1 MVFGKVGPKLDLA
14 HITTLCEALR
24 EGWAALRIIESP
36 RNKAIGRIDLHSPH
50 AGFFV
55 VADASHV
62 AVMSA
67 FKRVYR
73 LFPSPRP
80 ALVVYVAHTFR
91 NLPTPVRAGA
101 MVSSMIGIISIFIYS
116 STVQNIFL
124 DQLNA
129 LQTLANSGS
138 EPAKEFLSNNEI
150 ALTGEITP
158 PFS

>member
-1 MVFGKVGPKLDLA
+1 MDSTVQLFEFMGVNRSLFVQWVLIG
-14 HITTLCEALR
+14 TLTSL
-24 EGWAALRIIESP
+24 
-36 RNKAIGRIDLHSPH
+36 
-50 AGFFV
+50 V
-55 VADASHV
+55 
-62 AVMSA
+62 
-67 FKRVYR
+67 
-73 LFPSPRP
+73 
-80 ALVVYVAHTFR
+80 VVYVAHTFR

-101 MVSSMIGIISIFIYS
+101 MISSIIGIISIFIYS

-158 PFS
+158 PFFMTILPLAQVAINLVLTVYIFLFAKWEK

>member
-1 MVFGKVGPKLDLA
+1 MDSTVQLFEFMGVNRSLFVQWVLIG
-14 HITTLCEALR
+14 TLTSL
-24 EGWAALRIIESP
+24 
-36 RNKAIGRIDLHSPH
+36 
-50 AGFFV
+50 V
-55 VADASHV
+55 
-62 AVMSA
+62 
-67 FKRVYR
+67 
-73 LFPSPRP
+73 
-80 ALVVYVAHTFR
+80 VVYVAHTFR

-101 MVSSMIGIISIFIYS
+101 MVSSIIGIISIFIYS

-158 PFS
+158 PFFMTILPLAQVAINLVLTVYIFLFAKWEK

>member
-1 MVFGKVGPKLDLA
+1 MDSTVQLFEFMGVNRSLFVQWVLIG
-14 HITTLCEALR
+14 TLTSL
-24 EGWAALRIIESP
+24 
-36 RNKAIGRIDLHSPH
+36 
-50 AGFFV
+50 V
-55 VADASHV
+55 
-62 AVMSA
+62 
-67 FKRVYR
+67 
-73 LFPSPRP
+73 
-80 ALVVYVAHTFR
+80 VVYVAHTFR

-101 MVSSMIGIISIFIYS
+101 MVSSIIGIISIFIYS

-158 PFS
+158 PFFMTILPLAQVAINLVLTVYLFLFAKWEK

>member
-1 MVFGKVGPKLDLA
+1 MDSTVQLFEFMGVNRSLFVQWVLIG
-14 HITTLCEALR
+14 TLTSL
-24 EGWAALRIIESP
+24 
-36 RNKAIGRIDLHSPH
+36 
-50 AGFFV
+50 V
-55 VADASHV
+55 
-62 AVMSA
+62 
-67 FKRVYR
+67 
-73 LFPSPRP
+73 
-80 ALVVYVAHTFR
+80 VVYVAHTFR

-101 MVSSMIGIISIFIYS
+101 MISSIIGIISIFIYS

-158 PFS
+158 PFFMTILPLAQVAINLVLTVYLFLFAKWEK

>member
-1 MVFGKVGPKLDLA
+1 MDSTVQLFEFMGVNRSLFVHWVLIG
-14 HITTLCEALR
+14 TLTSL
-24 EGWAALRIIESP
+24 
-36 RNKAIGRIDLHSPH
+36 
-50 AGFFV
+50 V
-55 VADASHV
+55 
-62 AVMSA
+62 
-67 FKRVYR
+67 
-73 LFPSPRP
+73 
-80 ALVVYVAHTFR
+80 VVYVAHTFR

-101 MVSSMIGIISIFIYS
+101 MVSSIIGIISIFIYS

-158 PFS
+158 PFFMTILPLAQVAINLVLTVYIFLFAKWEK